1 MNKDKISAFFTAISD
16 VYLDREDRALEMFGQ
31 YKLSDDVT
39 EDFTEMMLAMFL
51 AYQIITG
58 DKTSDLIDF
67 THILNKLAIQHV
79 MRKDDE
85 NNAHK
90 P

>member
-1 MNKDKISAFFTAISD
+1 MSNEKIYAFYTALTD
-16 VYLDREDRALEMFGQ
+16 VYKDVEGRELEAFGK
-31 YKLSDDVT
+31 YALSDDVT
-39 EDFTEMMLAMFL
+39 EDFTAMMQALYVV
-51 AYQIITG
+51 YQVVTG
-58 DKTSDLIDF
+58 DHTSDLIDF